1 MSWMHDTGYGPALDH
16 EGGVE
21 DVLEDGTDPSTPP
34 DQIGPRVIGWRS
46 ACQCG
51 WQGTQFYLR
60 SEWPGTEY
68 GLAPEEVEQHCMA
81 EWERHLRVALPLL
94 AIHDLSQ
101 QIAHVQAELA
111 DAVAAARAD
120 GVSWAVI
127 GEAAGVTTES
137 AQERWFTLAGHAGDA
152 ARRTEHVRTE
162 RPLPS

>member
-1 MSWMHDTGYGPALDH
+1 
-16 EGGVE
+16 
-21 DVLEDGTDPSTPP
+21 
-34 DQIGPRVIGWRS
+34 
-46 ACQCG
+46 
-51 WQGTQFYLR
+51 
-60 SEWPGTEY
+60 
-68 GLAPEEVEQHCMA
+68 MA

-101 QIAHVQAELA
+101 QIAHAQAELA